1 MSRWQCQ
8 GTAAVWEATN
18 PPACHRPSWVRVC
31 GCTGRGTTDRHQWE
45 LRPVF
50 LFPARHLLPKR
61 CRGQWSRESC
71 PGAHGIR
78 IRAHLAARLRAHR
91 TWRWAQTCRTP
102 TWLLSVKVAGGLV
115 GTCAEGAEWLARAS
129 PSLTPARPISQASA
143 LLPSL
148 GRGFRQ
154 GRVIPTARA
163 GAGGTEGWVA
173 GPRGQVT
180 REAVG
185 QGPPAL
191 GDPPPPFWCIGASG
205 TSQPHPGTVCQL
217 NRAFPLQQLGF
228 GGAEGVLSASGSFR
242 RVPEAM
248 THGIHPVKSHRE
260 SAPHRL
266 DDPTVNRHWGLGAS
280 PLTGHLPAGPGALDP
295 NRKSGS
301 GP

>member
-1 MSRWQCQ
+1 MAALDGGLQTGISGSCGRCFCSQPVTSFRNVAAASGAASPALGPVVSGSGPTWQQGSEPTGPGDGHRRAGCPRGSCLSRWL
-8 GTAAVWEATN
+8 GV
-18 PPACHRPSWVRVC
+18 
-31 GCTGRGTTDRHQWE
+31 
-45 LRPVF
+45 
-50 LFPARHLLPKR
+50 
-61 CRGQWSRESC
+61 
-71 PGAHGIR
+71 
-78 IRAHLAARLRAHR
+78 
-91 TWRWAQTCRTP
+91 
-102 TWLLSVKVAGGLV
+102 LV

-129 PSLTPARPISQASA
+129 PSLTPAQPISQASA

-173 GPRGQVT
+173 GPRRQVT

-191 GDPPPPFWCIGASG
+191 GDPPPPCWCIGTSG
-205 TSQPHPGTVCQL
+205 TSQPRPGTVCQP

-228 GGAEGVLSASGSFR
+228 GGAESILSASGSFR
-242 RVPEAM
+242 HVPEAM

-266 DDPTVNRHWGLGAS
+266 DAPTVNRHWGLGAS